1 VISLKSYSPQLIKH
15 FNHPQ
20 NVGHFDEGDPLVSTG
35 RAGCIES
42 GDCVRI
48 QVKILADIIEDIC
61 FKAQG
66 SCATIAVA
74 SWVTT
79 KVHHQSLA
87 QIRLLTPE
95 GLLTELQL
103 QAVKKHSV
111 LLVLDA
117 LNMACMGS
125 FAGRPKSPKYP

>member
-1 VISLKSYSPQLIKH
+1 MISLKSYSSQLIEH
-15 FNHPQ
+15 FNNPQ
-20 NVGHFDEGDPLVSTG
+20 NVGHFDENDPQVGTG
-35 RAGCIES
+35 RSGCAES

-48 QVKILADIIEDIC
+48 QVKVINNIIEDIC

-79 KVHHQSLA
+79 RARKQPLTWVCQ
-87 QIRLLTPE
+87 LTPE
-95 GLLTELQL
+95 AVLAALALAE
-103 QAVKKHSV
+103 VKKHSV

-117 LNMACMGS
+117 LKAGS
-125 FAGRPKSPKYP
+125 RL

>member
-1 VISLKSYSPQLIKH
+1 MISLKSYSPQLVEH

-20 NVGHFDEGDPLVSTG
+20 NVGHFDENDPAVSTG
-35 RAGCIES
+35 RAGCVES

-48 QVKILADIIEDIC
+48 QVKIRANAVEEIC

-74 SWVTT
+74 SWLCATVKNKT
-79 KVHHQSLA
+79 
-87 QIRLLTPE
+87 IRESTDLTPE
-95 GLLTELQL
+95 SVLAALELPML
-103 QAVKKHSV
+103 KKHSV

-117 LNMACMGS
+117 LNKALTP
-125 FAGRPKSPKYP
+125 FLNA